1 MTARPLPVRKP
12 PGLRG
17 VLAVLVAVGS
27 ALPATSAA
35 QDAAQDTV
43 TPPGRGWI
51 GIRLTTETP
60 PWAPASR
67 WSFQLLVADVNRN
80 GPADQA
86 GIVPGD
92 WFVSVNG
99 NQISTY
105 ETWLRSTSNLG
116 AGQPLRLRIVR
127 SGDEH
132 EVTVVAGLAPA
143 FIGRNPLDQF
153 QGALAR
159 FDSVFAALL
168 DFSPAAEPWPWHN
181 LAHIAFRGE
190 FGVDSGTLT
199 VTFDGVAS
207 TSTKGAEVSGPR
219 PAGADGWGGGELPRS
234 DNQTGAETESPPSVG
249 GGGTELT
256 IEVYTVDDG
265 GPSVLV
271 PQLLDSTSTVLFGGV
286 WVRDLTAEL
295 GLLYFGVETGVLV
308 TDVIAMSP
316 GSQAG
321 FRPGDVIVSVEGQTF
336 ESVNDFRRLLA
347 EFSTPIEL
355 TVTRHK
361 NSVKIIYPRPER

>member
-1 MTARPLPVRKP
+1 MTTRPLPVRKP

-51 GIRLTTETP
+51 GIRFTETP
-60 PWAPASR
+60 PWVPASQ

-80 GPADQA
+80 GPADQV

-92 WFVSVNG
+92 WFVSVHG
-99 NQISTY
+99 NPISTY

-143 FIGRNPLDQF
+143 FIGRNPLDQI

-207 TSTKGAEVSGPR
+207 TSTMGAEVSGPR
-219 PAGADGWGGGELPRS
+219 PEQTGGVGELPRS
-234 DNQTGAETESPPSVG
+234 DSQTGAERESPPSVG

-265 GPSVLV
+265 RPSVLV

-295 GLLYFGVETGVLV
+295 GLYYFGVETGVLV

-347 EFSTPIEL
+347 AFSTPIEL